1 MQFGKNIKM
10 IDKHFIPINVSNSEV
25 NDIIKAIEKN
35 VKWINEEAIN
45 KDTDYMLFR
54 INNGIFESK
63 N

>member
-1 MQFGKNIKM
+1 M
-10 IDKHFIPINVSNSEV
+10 IDKHFIPIIVSNSEV